1 MNVVPIHSNEV
12 IVKRDRLAE
21 LERIKRAHDAYM
33 AATEKMRVRQVEV
46 LDKQFDARGNGASGK
61 AEWCSGWLACL
72 REFAEEVV
80 RA

>member
-1 MNVVPIHSNEV
+1 MNVVPIHHDET
-12 IVKRDRLAE
+12 IVKRDHLAE

-46 LDKQFDARGNGASGK
+46 LDHLAWDQR
-61 AEWCSGWLACL
+61 AEWSRGWLACL
-72 REFAEEVV
+72 REFAEAVV